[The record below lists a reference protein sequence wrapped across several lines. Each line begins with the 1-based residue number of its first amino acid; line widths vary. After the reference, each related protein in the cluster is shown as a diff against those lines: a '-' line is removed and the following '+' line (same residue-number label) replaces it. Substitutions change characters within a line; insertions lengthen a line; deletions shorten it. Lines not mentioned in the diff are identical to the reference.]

1 MRIDLR
7 PNIWIF
13 IAAINGFLAVFAGA
27 MGSHT
32 FASHLDEHAVIL
44 YGQAADYQM
53 SHALALLFTGLLLN
67 HANEKNKDIVHLA
80 GFGFAIGILFFSG
93 ALYWLALNGSGSLG
107 SFHYIPPIGGVSL
120 LFGWFMLIIANFK
133 TIMAGRK

>member
-1 MRIDLR
+1 MQLDLR

-13 IAAINGFLAVFAGA
+13 IAAINGFLSVFAGA

-32 FASHLDEHAVIL
+32 FASKLDEYGVAL
-44 YGQAADYQM
+44 YSQASDYQM

-67 HANEKNKDIVHLA
+67 HAKEKNKDLVHLA
-80 GFGFAIGILFFSG
+80 GFGFSIGILLFSG
-93 ALYWLALNGSGSLG
+93 SLYWLALNGAGSLG
-107 SFHYIPPIGGVSL
+107 SLHYIPPLGGISL

-133 TIMAGRK
+133 TLMPRK